1 MSRCSLSTLAPRLS
15 DRLKE
20 PLPGHEAH
28 LTMAPRY
35 PARQADLAVGGR
47 TCREA
52 GVLVLLLP
60 HQDLPA
66 VVLTVRRKHL
76 PDHAGQVSFPGG
88 QREGAEELRTTAL
101 RESEEEIALNPSS
114 VRLLG
119 PLTPLYIPPSDFCV
133 HPFVGAAHLN
143 PDLHPTDAEV
153 GQVLRVPV
161 SDLLDPDTHEMESR
175 ALHDTDVEVPYYAV
189 AGHAVWGAT
198 AMMLAE
204 LLEVVGDVIPSAD

>member
-1 MSRCSLSTLAPRLS
+1 MSHCSLSTLAPRLS
-15 DRLKE
+15 DRLEK

-35 PARQADLAVGGR
+35 PARRADLAIDGR
-47 TCREA
+47 ACRDA
-52 GVLVLLLP
+52 GILVLLLP

-66 VVLTVRRKHL
+66 VVLTVRREHL

-88 QREGAEELRTTAL
+88 QREGEEELRTTAL
-101 RESEEEIALNPSS
+101 RESEEEIDLDPSS

-133 HPFVGAAHLN
+133 HPFVGAAHSD
-143 PDLHPTDAEV
+143 PDLHPADAEV
-153 GQVLRVPV
+153 GRVLRVPV
-161 SDLLDPDTHEMESR
+161 SDLLDPDTRETESR
-175 ALHDTDVEVPYYAV
+175 HLHDTDVEVPYYAV
-189 AGHAVWGAT
+189 AGHTVWGAT

-204 LLEVVGDVIPSAD
+204 LLEVVSSAISPTD